1 MCVCVRLHRC
11 WWRMLETKCVGD
23 KFEML
28 VTDSGCW
35 WPIKYI
41 KKITNITK
49 KVANIMILPPTSEI
63 SHHHKVTNITMSP
76 TSLSPFCI
84 FHLVNLWKDNCEAEH
99 EECEWDEGECF
110 KELRDDRLP
119 INPKEN
125 PEYAGRQLDD
135 SPKLCYDEYNNN
147 YVDHPEL
154 RSRRAVG
161 ARPES
166 YIWPWMYRL
175 NGKNSEG
182 EFFCTANQIGRNLL
196 VTGKI

>member
-1 MCVCVRLHRC
+1 MIELKDTINDHLTTWTEWTSCSPYCKRSRYRVCSG
-11 WWRMLETKCVGD
+11 EFKCYNEADGV
-23 KFEML
+23 
-28 VTDSGCW
+28 
-35 WPIKYI
+35 
-41 KKITNITK
+41 
-49 KVANIMILPPTSEI
+49 SEP
-63 SHHHKVTNITMSP
+63 VLCTG
-76 TSLSPFCI
+76 
-84 FHLVNLWKDNCEAEH
+84 DNCEAEH
-99 EECEWDEGECF
+99 EECKWDEGECF

-119 INPKEN
+119 INPEEN
-125 PEYAGRQLDD
+125 PIFGGRQLDD

-147 YVDHPEL
+147 FVDHP

>member
-1 MCVCVRLHRC
+1 MIELKDTINDHLTTWTEWTSCSPYCKRSRYRVCSG
-11 WWRMLETKCVGD
+11 EFKCYNEADGVSEPVLCTGRSWAII
-23 KFEML
+23 FN
-28 VTDSGCW
+28 
-35 WPIKYI
+35 IKTNFLYNI
-41 KKITNITK
+41 KWN
-49 KVANIMILPPTSEI
+49 
-63 SHHHKVTNITMSP
+63 
-76 TSLSPFCI
+76 

-99 EECEWDEGECF
+99 EECEWDQGECF

-125 PEYAGRQLDD
+125 PNYGGRQLDD

-147 YVDHPEL
+147 YLDHP
-154 RSRRAVG
+154 RSRRAIG
-161 ARPES
+161 ASSES

-182 EFFCTANQIGRNLL
+182 EFFCSANQIGRNLL